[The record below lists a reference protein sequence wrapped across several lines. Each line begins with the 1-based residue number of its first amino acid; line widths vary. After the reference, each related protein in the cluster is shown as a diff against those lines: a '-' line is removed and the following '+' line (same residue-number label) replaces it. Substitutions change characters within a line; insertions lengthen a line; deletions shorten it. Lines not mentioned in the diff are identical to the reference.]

1 MTTRPTPPHGTQ
13 GRYKGT
19 ASGSRPPCR
28 CPKCVACASR
38 AGQERTLDR
47 LAGRPRRMDAAP
59 VLEHLHKCLAAGM
72 TQGLIARQAGVNQST
87 ISRLLRRP
95 NAQCQRSQG
104 ERILAVRVGDFS
116 ADGYRPSIGTMRRVR
131 GLYAAGHGPRK
142 VAAIMETAETRLID
156 IARGIYGH
164 VTLKTD
170 MAVREAVAV
179 LRDQLG
185 TDSVARDRA
194 FREGWPPLGA
204 WDDIDDP
211 NAVPEWTGRCGTDR
225 GYWMHR
231 RQRLPM
237 CPRCEKAHEEWI
249 EEHADLDGVTL
260 NQLQFAA
267 RAAATTREADLAHD
281 ARELMRVSGLSVE
294 QAAERLEVTRPHLH
308 QALKRHPAPAEPVVT
323 TNEAVA
329 A

>member
-1 MTTRPTPPHGTQ
+1 MN
-13 GRYKGT
+13 
-19 ASGSRPPCR
+19 
-28 CPKCVACASR
+28 
-38 AGQERTLDR
+38 
-47 LAGRPRRMDAAP
+47 AAP
-59 VLEHLHKCLAAGM
+59 VLAHLRDCLAAGM

-95 NAQCQRSQG
+95 DAQCQRSQA

-142 VAAIMETAETRLID
+142 VGAIMDTAETRLID
-156 IARGIYGH
+156 IARGAYGH

-185 TDSVARDRA
+185 TDSAARARA
-194 FREGWPPLGA
+194 LREGWPPLGA

-211 NAVPEWTGRCGTDR
+211 NAEPEWTGHCGSDR
-225 GYWMHR
+225 GYWMHQ
-231 RQRLPM
+231 RQQLPM
-237 CPRCEKAHEEWI
+237 CPRCEQAHAEWLD
-249 EEHADLDGVTL
+249 EHGHLSMQEL
-260 NQLQFAA
+260 NQERFRA

-281 ARELMRVSGLSVE
+281 ARELMRVSGLTTE
-294 QAAERLEVTRPHLH
+294 QAAERLDVTRPHLH
-308 QALKRHPAPAEPVVT
+308 QALKRHPAPAKAEPAKPQLVK
-323 TNEAVA
+323 A